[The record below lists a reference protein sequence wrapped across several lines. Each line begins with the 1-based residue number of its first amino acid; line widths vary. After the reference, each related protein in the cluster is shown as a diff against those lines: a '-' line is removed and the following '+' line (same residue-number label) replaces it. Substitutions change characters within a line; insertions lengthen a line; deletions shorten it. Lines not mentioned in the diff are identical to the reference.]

1 MRFGKFLLML
11 SVGFLLTVSSYAYEY
26 HDVTT
31 KVTRFDYSNYTFT
44 YMEDGVEKTAHLTD
58 EALTPAHQIAL
69 LREVYTN
76 PDIPGIKYAYD
87 YNGRQSRKLDYN
99 QYGHSGQN
107 DACYWLG
114 TSSDTYPN
122 PNEDGMTMLLVQ
134 LKTTWT
140 TGQHGKMKSA
150 EQYFSNA
157 IKSIKL
163 MPDFVR
169 VHDPDNPGYLFSVD
183 ATVNR
188 FFFLSKGKARSSYTK
203 PLYRLFEQISPYNV
217 YGAVDDKSLID
228 EIRAGNIYYCFHDC
242 SGVMSY
248 TNTSNPEP
256 PHWFTVSSDGE
267 SYDLKNLT
275 IFMSDRRFEYELAPA
290 SMSDVTNNSTYYNE
304 YGNGQNPG
312 EENWEIMPRVF
323 LYEVS
328 LAATATV
335 CEDDEN
341 YVNIRLDWMTDMQGI
356 NAPEQF
362 WVYQTDGYNMELLAT
377 IPNQPTT
384 AKTHEYR
391 VERLPDVQEF
401 SYVVVGAPIV
411 YDNDMQMY
419 RDDQGNPI
427 KTISAT
433 SNTVKVVIPG
443 RDPYFSQAA
452 SVRSRYEIDKDIN
465 VYKNVLTIS
474 PTTRTDYESIKNN
487 TNVFN
492 ITRDDNQGN
501 KVTIATVQY
510 TQKAD
515 LSGYDYTVTYDNST
529 QDLVNLFDDEVPVTS
544 GSFSAYDESYVY
556 IIDRFSASTATN
568 SHPAKYTY
576 RLEQPGGDY
585 SNSVDVKVYKTT
597 NTISSYGFTQEDV
610 AADTDRSLYAKPMT
624 MITFDAINDPY
635 ANLLEYGIYAIDSG
649 NTVRKVCKAENA
661 MNDGVYVLY
670 SAKNTTAL
678 DEVTGNVAIGRE
690 GGQIT
695 TIDYNKSATAT
706 PTYVPVIKTSYSVL
720 HAEYNTY
727 GCEKKSLSYP
737 SVKANI
743 KKRNNKDQLYITD
756 IYEGPEGFYRT
767 YVAEVEIKPNLKPA
781 PGYMVYRYRVWRVN
795 GDKNNNYFT
804 YYDLETLLDDVED
817 VSGTSIDE
825 NGNPVDWASNYTEIQ
840 NFYPSQGNI
849 TFTDLYS
856 DKAIITD
863 TDRKTVPY
871 IIRMYATPLP
881 SAGAPAYGAAPK
893 NAEGHDYLISEVTV
907 KAVYY
912 TTTVITKLDEI
923 KADGE
928 AEVKSV
934 TYYNVL
940 GAESD
945 KPFSGVNIVATLYT
959 DGTVKAEKRLFPER

>member
-99 QYGHSGQN
+99 QYGHLGQN

-114 TSSDTYPN
+114 TSSDVYPN

-134 LKTTWT
+134 LKTTWR
-140 TGQHGKMKSA
+140 TGLHGSMKTA

-248 TNTSNPEP
+248 TNTTTNEP

-267 SYDLKNLT
+267 TYDLKNLT
-275 IFMSDRRFEYELAPA
+275 IFMSDRRFEDELAPA
-290 SMSDVTNNSTYYNE
+290 SMSDVTSNSSYYNE

-335 CEDDEN
+335 CEDDED
-341 YVNIRLDWMTDMQGI
+341 YVNIRLDWITDMQGI

-401 SYVVVGAPIV
+401 SYVVVAAPIV
-411 YDNDMQMY
+411 YDNDLQMY

-465 VYKNVLTIS
+465 VYKNSLTIS

-529 QDLVNLFDDEVPVTS
+529 QDLVNLFDDEEPVTS
-544 GSFSAYDESYVY
+544 GSFSAYDESYVPV
-556 IIDRFSASTATN
+556 IDRFSASTATN

-576 RLEQPGGDY
+576 RMEQPGGDY
-585 SNSVDVKVYKTT
+585 SNAVDVKVYKTT

-678 DEVTGNVAIGRE
+678 DEVTGNVAIGPQ

-695 TIDYNKSATAT
+695 TIDYNKSATTT

-720 HAEYNTY
+720 QSEYNTY

-804 YYDLETLLDDVED
+804 YYDLETLLDDVEV

-849 TFTDLYS
+849 TFTDL
-856 DKAIITD
+856 
-863 TDRKTVPY
+863 
-871 IIRMYATPLP
+871 
-881 SAGAPAYGAAPK
+881 
-893 NAEGHDYLISEVTV
+893 
-907 KAVYY
+907 
-912 TTTVITKLDEI
+912 
-923 KADGE
+923 
-928 AEVKSV
+928 
-934 TYYNVL
+934 
-940 GAESD
+940 
-945 KPFSGVNIVATLYT
+945 
-959 DGTVKAEKRLFPER
+959 

>member
-44 YMEDGVEKTAHLTD
+44 YMEDGVEKTANLTD

-99 QYGHSGQN
+99 QYGHLGQE

-134 LKTTWT
+134 LNNTWET
-140 TGQHGKMKSA
+140 KNHSKMKTA

-163 MPDFVR
+163 MTDFVR
-169 VHDPDNPGYLFSVD
+169 VNDSEDPGYLFSVD
-183 ATVNR
+183 AVVNR
-188 FFFLSKGKARSSYTK
+188 FFFISKGKARSTFTK
-203 PLYRLFEQISPYNV
+203 PLYRLFEQISPIDV
-217 YGAVDDKSLID
+217 YSETETGSLID
-228 EIRAGNIYYCFHDC
+228 VLRSGNIYYCFHDC
-242 SGVMSY
+242 SGVCSY
-248 TNTSNPEP
+248 QPTGES

-267 SYDLKNLT
+267 TYDIKNLT
-275 IFMSDRRFEYELAPA
+275 IFMSDRRFEDELAPA
-290 SMSDVTNNSTYYNE
+290 SMSDVTNNSSYYNE

-312 EENWEIMPRVF
+312 EEDWFIMPRVF

-328 LAATATV
+328 LEVSSSV
-335 CEDDEN
+335 CEDNED
-341 YVNIRLDWMTDMQGI
+341 YVNVRLDWSTVMPEI
-356 NAPEQF
+356 NAPEHF
-362 WVYQTDGYNMELLAT
+362 WVYQVNGQELELLTT
-377 IPNQPTT
+377 IDTQPTM
-384 AKTHEYR
+384 ARTHEFL
-391 VERLPDVQEF
+391 VERQIDVQEMSF
-401 SYVVVGAPIV
+401 VVVAAPIV
-411 YDNDMQMY
+411 YDNDWQMY
-419 RDDQGNPI
+419 RDAEGNPL
-427 KTISAT
+427 KTISAK

-443 RDPYFSQAA
+443 KDPYFSQAA

-465 VYKNVLTIS
+465 VYKNVLTVS
-474 PTTRTDYESIKNN
+474 PTSRSDYESIKNN
-487 TNVFN
+487 TSEFSL
-492 ITRDDNQGN
+492 TRDDNQGN
-501 KVTIATVQY
+501 KVTVATIRY

-515 LSGYDYTVTYDNST
+515 LSGYNYTITYNEAS

-576 RLEQPGGDY
+576 RLEQTGGDY

-597 NTISSYGFTQEDV
+597 NNISPYGVTQEDV
-610 AADTDRSLYAKPMT
+610 AADTDRSLNATPMT
-624 MITFDAINDPY
+624 TITFDAINDPY
-635 ANLLEYGIYAIDSG
+635 ANLLEYGIYAIDG
-649 NTVRKVCKAENA
+649 NNTIKKVSKAENA
-661 MNDGVYVLY
+661 MNDGVYVIY
-670 SAKNTTAL
+670 GTKNTGAL
-678 DEVTGNVAIGRE
+678 DAVTGNVAIGPQ

-695 TIDYNKSATAT
+695 TIDYNKSATTT

-720 HAEYNTY
+720 QSEYNTY

-795 GDKNNNYFT
+795 GDKNNNYYT

-923 KADGE
+923 KADSE

-940 GAESD
+940 GAASD
-945 KPFSGVNIVATLYT
+945 KPFSGVNIVATRYT

>member
-99 QYGHSGQN
+99 QYGHLGQN

-114 TSSDTYPN
+114 TSSDVYPN

-134 LKTTWT
+134 LKTTWR
-140 TGQHGKMKSA
+140 TGLHGSMKTA

-248 TNTSNPEP
+248 TNTTTNEP

-267 SYDLKNLT
+267 TYDLKNLT
-275 IFMSDRRFEYELAPA
+275 IFMSDRRFEDELAPA
-290 SMSDVTNNSTYYNE
+290 SMSDVTSNSSYYNE

-335 CEDDEN
+335 CEDDED
-341 YVNIRLDWMTDMQGI
+341 YVNIRLDWITDMQGI

-411 YDNDMQMY
+411 YDNDLQMY

-465 VYKNVLTIS
+465 VYKNSLTIS

-529 QDLVNLFDDEVPVTS
+529 QDLVNLFDDEEPVTS
-544 GSFSAYDESYVY
+544 GSFSAYDESYVPV
-556 IIDRFSASTATN
+556 IDRFSASTATN

-576 RLEQPGGDY
+576 RMEQPGGDY
-585 SNSVDVKVYKTT
+585 SNAVDVKVYKTT

-678 DEVTGNVAIGRE
+678 DEVTGNVAIGPQ

-695 TIDYNKSATAT
+695 TIDYNKSATTT

-720 HAEYNTY
+720 QSEYNTY

-804 YYDLETLLDDVED
+804 YYDLETLLDDVEK

-881 SAGAPAYGAAPK
+881 SAGAPAQGAAPK

-959 DGTVKAEKRLFPER
+959 DGTVKAEKRLFPAR

>member
-1 MRFGKFLLML
+1 MRFGKLLSLL
-11 SVGFLLTVSSYAYEY
+11 SVGFLLTVSSHAYEY

-31 KVTRFDYSNYTFT
+31 KVTQFDYSGFTFT

-69 LREVYTN
+69 LKEVYTN
-76 PDIPGIKYAYD
+76 PNIPGIHYGYD
-87 YNGRQSRKLDYN
+87 YNGMQSRKLNYN
-99 QYGHSGQN
+99 RYGHLGQN

-114 TSSDTYPN
+114 TSSDVYPN

-140 TGQHGKMKSA
+140 TRQHSKMKSA
-150 EQYFSNA
+150 EEYFSNA

-188 FFFLSKGKARSSYTK
+188 FFFLSKGKSRATFTK
-203 PLYRLFEQISPYNV
+203 PFYRLFEQISPVNV
-217 YGAVDDKSLID
+217 YGDLDDKSLID

-242 SGVMSY
+242 VGVCSY
-248 TNTSNPEP
+248 QPTGES

-290 SMSDVTNNSTYYNE
+290 DYTDTDQDSNYYNE

-335 CEDDEN
+335 CEDDED

-465 VYKNVLTIS
+465 VYKNALTIS

-529 QDLVNLFDDEVPVTS
+529 QDLVNLFDDEEPVTS
-544 GSFSAYDESYVY
+544 GSFSAYDESFVPV
-556 IIDRFSASTATN
+556 IDRFSASTATN

-576 RLEQPGGDY
+576 RMEQPGGDY
-585 SNSVDVKVYKTT
+585 SNAVDVKVYKTT
-597 NTISSYGFTQEDV
+597 NTISPYGVTQEDV
-610 AADTDRSLYAKPMT
+610 AADTDRSLKVTPMN

-649 NTVRKVCKAENA
+649 NTIRKVCKAENV

-670 SAKNTTAL
+670 SAKNTAAL

-737 SVKANI
+737 SVSAEI
-743 KKRNNKDQLYITD
+743 AKRPDGKNQLYITD

-767 YVAEVEIKPNLKPA
+767 YVAEVKIIPVLPS
-781 PGYMVYRYRVWRVN
+781 PDYIVYRYRVWREN

-804 YYDLETLLDDVED
+804 YYDMYTLLDDVED

-825 NGNPVDWASNYTEIQ
+825 NGNPVSWASNYTEIQ

-849 TFTDLYS
+849 TFTDLYI

-863 TDRKTVPY
+863 SDRKTVYY

-881 SAGAPAYGAAPK
+881 SAGAPAHGAAPK
-893 NAEGHDYLISEVTV
+893 DTDGHDYLVSEYRVM
-907 KAVYY
+907 ARYY

-923 KADGE
+923 KADGD

-940 GAESD
+940 GASSD
-945 KPFSGVNIVATLYT
+945 KPFGGVNIVATTYT
-959 DGTVKAEKRLFPER
+959 DGTVKAEKRLFPKR

>member
-1 MRFGKFLLML
+1 MRFWKLLSLL
-11 SVGFLLTVSSYAYEY
+11 SVGFLLTVSSYATEY
-26 HDVTT
+26 HNVTT

-69 LREVYTN
+69 LKEVYTN
-76 PDIPGIKYAYD
+76 PEIPGIHYGYD
-87 YNGRQSRKLDYN
+87 YNGRQSRKINYN
-99 QYGHSGQN
+99 NYGHLGQN

-114 TSSDTYPN
+114 TSSDVYPN

-248 TNTSNPEP
+248 TNTTTNEP

-290 SMSDVTNNSTYYNE
+290 NYSDAYQDGQYYNE
-304 YGNGQNPG
+304 DGNGQNPG

-335 CEDDEN
+335 CEDDED
-341 YVNIRLDWMTDMQGI
+341 YVNIRLDWITDMQGI

-411 YDNDMQMY
+411 YDNDLQMY

-465 VYKNVLTIS
+465 VYKNSLTIS

-529 QDLVNLFDDEVPVTS
+529 QDLVNLFDDEEPVTS
-544 GSFSAYDESYVY
+544 GSFSAYDESYVPV
-556 IIDRFSASTATN
+556 IDRFSASTATN

-576 RLEQPGGDY
+576 RMEQPGGDY
-585 SNSVDVKVYKTT
+585 SNAVDVKVYKTT

-706 PTYVPVIKTSYSVL
+706 PTYVPVIKTSYNILQS
-720 HAEYNTY
+720 EYNSY
-727 GCEKKSLSYP
+727 GCEKKSVSYP
-737 SVKANI
+737 SFKANI
-743 KKRNNKDQLYITD
+743 KKRDNKDQLYITD

-767 YVAEVEIKPNLKPA
+767 YVAEVEITPNLKPA
-781 PGYMVYRYRVWRVN
+781 PGYMVYRYRVWREN

-804 YYDLETLLDDVED
+804 YYDMYTLLDDVED
-817 VSGTSIDE
+817 ISGTSIDE
-825 NGNPVDWASNYTEIQ
+825 NGNPVDWASNYSEIQ
-840 NFYPSQGNI
+840 NFYPSQGKI

-863 TDRKTVPY
+863 SDRKTVY
-871 IIRMYATPLP
+871 YHIRMYATPLP

-893 NAEGHDYLISEVTV
+893 DTEGHDYLVSEYKVM
-907 KAVYY
+907 ARYY

-923 KADGE
+923 KADGD

-940 GAESD
+940 GASSD
-945 KPFSGVNIVATLYT
+945 KPFSGVNIVATRYT